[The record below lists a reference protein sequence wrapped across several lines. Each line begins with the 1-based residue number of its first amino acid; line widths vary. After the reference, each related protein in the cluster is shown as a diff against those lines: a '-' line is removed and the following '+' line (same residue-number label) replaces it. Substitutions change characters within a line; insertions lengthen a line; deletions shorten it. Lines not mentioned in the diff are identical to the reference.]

1 MKIIFLFYLNF
12 NYSCIFE
19 YLNLNLILIKKMNIK
34 ISIIVIVAY
43 CLTFYSVHSCEHDGE
58 YCLTNR
64 DCCSNLCDTTGDN
77 RCIGD

>member
-1 MKIIFLFYLNF
+1 
-12 NYSCIFE
+12 
-19 YLNLNLILIKKMNIK
+19 MNIK

-58 YCLTNR
+58 YCLINR